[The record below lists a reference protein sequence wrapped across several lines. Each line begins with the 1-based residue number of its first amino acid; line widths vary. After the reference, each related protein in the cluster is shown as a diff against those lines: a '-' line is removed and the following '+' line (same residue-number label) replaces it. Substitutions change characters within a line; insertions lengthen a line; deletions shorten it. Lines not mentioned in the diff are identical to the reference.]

1 MSQTMEQ
8 EIVKQE
14 ESLANAK
21 RALDLDAIDR
31 IYADDLLLTGVMGEP
46 TCDKAAIMGEIK
58 RGREER
64 ERSLASGQP
73 IETTAENEDMKVVTH
88 GDTAVANYRFVVTI
102 TGPNISA
109 HHRYRVTNVWMKRSG
124 RWQIVAAHT
133 AFLLEP
139 KQVAFLVG
147 GGR

>member
-1 MSQTMEQ
+1 MAQTIEQ

-46 TCDKAAIMGEIK
+46 TCDKAAIIGEIT

-64 ERSLASGQP
+64 ERSLASGQS
-73 IETTAENEDMKVVTH
+73 IEMAAENEDMKVVTH
-88 GDTAVANYRFVVTI
+88 GDTAVANYRFVVTVK
-102 TGPNISA
+102 GPNIRA
-109 HHRYRVTNVWMKRSG
+109 HHRYRVTNIWMKRDG

-133 AFLLEP
+133 AFVLNP
-139 KQVAFLVG
+139 KQAALLAG
-147 GGR
+147 EA

>member
-1 MSQTMEQ
+1 MAQTMEQ

-46 TCDKAAIMGEIK
+46 TCDKAAIIGEIK

-64 ERSLASGQP
+64 ERSLASGQS
-73 IETTAENEDMKVVTH
+73 IEMAAENEDMKVVTH
-88 GDTAVANYRFVVTI
+88 GDTAVANYRFVVTVN
-102 TGPNISA
+102 GPNI
-109 HHRYRVTNVWMKRSG
+109 KRIIATASRTSG
-124 RWQIVAAHT
+124 SNGTAA
-133 AFLLEP
+133 
-139 KQVAFLVG
+139 
-147 GGR
+147 GRSSPRTQHSS